1 LEGVVSKKI
10 SVTPKD
16 VALLYQLHREN
27 QLTLASEF
35 QRDNV
40 WPPVA
45 KAYLIDTILANRP
58 IPPLFFQRT
67 VSAQTG
73 RTVYSVIDGQQRLR
87 AIFEF
92 MENKFLLSESK
103 NTPYHKKRFN
113 DLTEDQKR
121 EILNYDLTIEEL
133 SGYTDPDIVDMFDR
147 MNRYVVRLSRQELR
161 HAKEKGAFRDFV
173 ERLAKLDFWTDE
185 RVFSD
190 AQRRRMRVQEFVAE
204 LTILLVEGP
213 QDKKKAIDLY
223 YGEYRDSFPNAS
235 FVESRLKQYLQWIR
249 TVFPDLRT
257 HRYRKP
263 VDLYGLIGAIDEVSA
278 KSKKL
283 RALNPQAARNVL
295 LQFENQTHA
304 KEASGD
310 AAKYVLAAS
319 RQTDNI
325 GPRTS
330 RIQVLGSIL
339 GNL

>member
-1 LEGVVSKKI
+1 VQRLVVLDYALGKPSGEWRVSKKI

-40 WPPVA
+40 WPPIA

-73 RTVYSVIDGQQRLR
+73 RTVYSVVDGQQRLR

-92 MENKFLLSESK
+92 LENRFHLSASK
-103 NTPYHKKRFN
+103 NSSYFRKKFN
-113 DLTEDQKR
+113 DLTDDQKR
-121 EILNYDLTIEEL
+121 EVLNYDLTIEEL
-133 SGYTDPDIVDMFDR
+133 SGYTDSDIVDMFDR

-173 ERLAKLDFWTDE
+173 ENLAKLNFWADE
-185 RVFSD
+185 GVFSD
-190 AQRRRMRVQEFVAE
+190 TQRRRMRVQEFVAE

-223 YGEYRDSFPNAS
+223 YGEYRESFPNAS
-235 FVESRLKQYLQWIR
+235 FAESPLKLYLQWIKA
-249 TVFPDLRT
+249 TFPDLRT
-257 HRYRKP
+257 HRFRKP
-263 VDLYGLIGAIDEVSA
+263 VDLYGLIGALDDVSA
-278 KSKKL
+278 KSKRL
-283 RALNPQAARNVL
+283 RALNSQRARSALLVVL
-295 LQFENQTHA
+295 PSKLDVQ
-304 KEASGD
+304 GLR
-310 AAKYVLAAS
+310 V
-319 RQTDNI
+319 
-325 GPRTS
+325 
-330 RIQVLGSIL
+330 
-339 GNL
+339 

>member
-1 LEGVVSKKI
+1 VSKKI

-40 WPPVA
+40 WPPIA

-73 RTVYSVIDGQQRLR
+73 RTVYSVVDGQQRLR

-92 MENKFLLSESK
+92 LENRFHLSASK
-103 NTPYHKKRFN
+103 NSSYFRKKFN
-113 DLTEDQKR
+113 DLTDDQRR

-133 SGYTDPDIVDMFDR
+133 SGYTDSDIVDMFDR

-173 ERLAKLDFWTDE
+173 ENLAKLDFWADE

-190 AQRRRMRVQEFVAE
+190 TQRRRMRVQEFVAE

-223 YGEYRDSFPNAS
+223 YGEYRESFPNAN
-235 FVESRLKQYLQWIR
+235 FAESRLKLYLQWIR
-249 TVFPDLRT
+249 ATFPDLRN
-257 HRYRKP
+257 HRFRKP
-263 VDLYGLIGAIDEVSA
+263 VDLYGLIGALDEVSA
-278 KSKKL
+278 RSKRL
-283 RALNPQAARNVL
+283 RALNSQRARVALLDFESLTQAR
-295 LQFENQTHA
+295 EPRG
-304 KEASGD
+304 E
-310 AAKYVLAAS
+310 AAKYVLGAS

-330 RIQVLGSIL
+330 RIEILASIL
-339 GNL
+339 RSI

>member
-1 LEGVVSKKI
+1 VPKKI

-73 RTVYSVIDGQQRLR
+73 RTVYSVVDGQQRLR

-92 MENKFLLSESK
+92 MENRFPLSQSK
-103 NTPYHKKRFN
+103 GTPYYKKKFN
-113 DLTEDQKR
+113 DLTEDEKG

-133 SGYTDPDIVDMFDR
+133 SGYTDLDIVDMFDR

-173 ERLAKLDFWTDE
+173 ERLAKLSFWADE
-185 RVFSD
+185 HVFSET
-190 AQRRRMRVQEFVAE
+190 QQRRMRVQEFVAE
-204 LTILLVEGP
+204 LAILLVEGP

-223 YGEYRDSFPNAS
+223 YGEYRDSFPVANS
-235 FVESRLKQYLQWIR
+235 VESRIRLYLQWIKAAL
-249 TVFPDLRT
+249 PDLRI
-257 HRYRKP
+257 HRFRKP
-263 VDLYGLIGAIDEVSA
+263 VDLYGLIGALDDVSA
-278 KSKKL
+278 RGKRL
-283 RALNPQAARNVL
+283 RAMNPQAAGSALVNL
-295 LQFENQTHA
+295 EDQTRA
-304 KEASGD
+304 TEPKGE

-330 RIQVLGSIL
+330 RIQILASIL
-339 GNL
+339 RSV